1 MLVSMATPERIV
13 RVRPRTVLGV
23 LGLALLVAALVFL
36 VYSSWRIITWILIA
50 VFLAMALNPAVEFF
64 ERRGIRRV
72 FAALLVLIL
81 AVAVIAG
88 FLYLV
93 LPPLIDQITEFVD
106 AVPGLVQELTRGEG
120 PLGFLERDYQIVE
133 RIRAALQDRGLGSV
147 LGLTTPALS
156 IAQSVLTA
164 VVGVVA
170 IVFLTLFMLIDGPRL
185 HRSVVGL
192 LPEGPRARWERM
204 ARGIYKTIGGYVS
217 GNLLISFIAFIG
229 ALVILLATGVP
240 YSVPLALVAGVF
252 DLVPLAGAT
261 IAAVILVTVAV
272 ITKGWVIGVIV
283 AVFFLVYQ
291 QFENHVL
298 QPLIYGRTVQLSP
311 LVVLA
316 AVLIGAELAGIV
328 GALGA
333 IPIAGAIQVV
343 LREYLDARRERAAR
357 SEVERPL

>member
-13 RVRPRTVLGV
+13 RVRTRTVLGV

-36 VYSSWRIITWILIA
+36 VYSSWRIITWLLIA
-50 VFLAMALNPAVEFF
+50 LFLAMALNPAVEFF
-64 ERRGIRRV
+64 MRRGMRRV
-72 FAALLVLIL
+72 FAALIVLVL

-93 LPPLIDQITEFVD
+93 LPPLIDQIAEFVD
-106 AVPGLVQELTRGEG
+106 AVPGLVEELTRGEG

-133 RIRAALQDRGLGSV
+133 RIREALQDRGLGSV

-156 IAQSVLTA
+156 IAQSVVTA

-185 HRSVVGL
+185 HRSVADL

-204 ARGIYKTIGGYVS
+204 AHGIYKTVGGYVS

-261 IAAVILVTVAV
+261 IAAVILVTVAT
-272 ITKGWVIGVIV
+272 ITKGWVIGLIV
-283 AVFFLVYQ
+283 GVFFLVYQ

-333 IPIAGAIQVV
+333 IPIAGAIQVI
-343 LREYLDARRERAAR
+343 LREYLAARRERATRA
-357 SEVERPL
+357 EAERPL

>member
-1 MLVSMATPERIV
+1 
-13 RVRPRTVLGV
+13 
-23 LGLALLVAALVFL
+23 
-36 VYSSWRIITWILIA
+36 
-50 VFLAMALNPAVEFF
+50 MALNPAVEFIM
-64 ERRGIRRV
+64 RRGLRRV
-72 FAALLVLIL
+72 FAALIVLVL

-93 LPPLIDQITEFVD
+93 LPPLIDQIAEFVD
-106 AVPGLVQELTRGEG
+106 AVPGLVEELTRGEG

-133 RIRAALQDRGLGSV
+133 RIREALQDRGLGSV

-156 IAQSVLTA
+156 IAQSVVTA

-185 HRSVVGL
+185 HRSVADL

-204 ARGIYKTIGGYVS
+204 AHGIYKTVGGYVS

-261 IAAVILVTVAV
+261 IAAVILVTVAT
-272 ITKGWVIGVIV
+272 ITKGWVIGLIV
-283 AVFFLVYQ
+283 GVFFLVYQ

-333 IPIAGAIQVV
+333 IPIAGAIQVI
-343 LREYLDARRERAAR
+343 LREYLAARRERAAR
-357 SEVERPL
+357 AEAERPL

>member
-1 MLVSMATPERIV
+1 
-13 RVRPRTVLGV
+13 
-23 LGLALLVAALVFL
+23 
-36 VYSSWRIITWILIA
+36 
-50 VFLAMALNPAVEFF
+50 
-64 ERRGIRRV
+64 V
-72 FAALLVLIL
+72 FAALVVLVIT
-81 AVAVIAG
+81 VAAIG
-88 FLYLV
+88 GLLYLL
-93 LPPLIDQITEFVD
+93 LPPLIDQIAEFVD
-106 AVPGLVQELTRGEG
+106 AVPGLVEELTRGEG

-133 RIRAALQDRGLGSV
+133 RIRAALEDRGVGGV

-156 IAQSVLTA
+156 IAQSVVTA

-185 HRSVVGL
+185 HRSVADL

-204 ARGIYKTIGGYVS
+204 AQGIYKTVGGYVS
-217 GNLLISFIAFIG
+217 GNLVISFIAFIG
-229 ALVILLATGVP
+229 ALIILLATGVP
-240 YSVPLALVAGVF
+240 YSVPLALVAGIF

-261 IAAVILVTVAV
+261 IAAVIIVTVAT
-272 ITKGWVIGVIV
+272 ITKGWVIGLIV
-283 AVFFLVYQ
+283 AVVFLVYQ

-333 IPIAGAIQVV
+333 IPVAGAIQVI
-343 LREYLDARRERAAR
+343 LREYLAARRERAAR
-357 SEVERPL
+357 AEAERPL